1 MDNTNPQD
9 GSKIILHTMEDD
21 LKKTVPVAPV
31 GSAPIAPN
39 NSKVPPTAPQSPASF
54 EVPNTFIEKK
64 PVTVSGPSAPS
75 GPSTASAIPQITIPQ
90 FNPLKKRIA
99 TISIFVGVVLIVF
112 GLGVGLFFWI
122 KSRSSQVA
130 VTVPTPSATELLT
143 SSLLPSVSPEASL
156 IYPTPVAIFDGS
168 VAVIEYQGNDDLN
181 SVLASKLPLIAQEG
195 KAIRI
200 LLKQTDYSGGPRFTY
215 LNNILKA
222 MGVLVNPELSKLME
236 SSGDLFVYED
246 NGNYRLG
253 FVSSLSGAENYPS
266 LSSNLQKVESGFL
279 SDFAPMFLSVNFQ
292 TPSLKN
298 FKINSSISPNFVNR
312 YINLINLP
320 QNNLSLDYAINKSA
334 TLFILATSKNSMFH
348 IINLIEGKK

>member
-21 LKKTVPVAPV
+21 LKKTVPVAPA
-31 GSAPIAPN
+31 GPTSPTFGGI
-39 NSKVPPTAPQSPASF
+39 KVPPAPKPPVSF
-54 EVPNTFIEKK
+54 GAPNPFVENK
-64 PVTVSGPSAPS
+64 PISAPSAPS
-75 GPSTASAIPQITIPQ
+75 VIPQITIPQ
-90 FNPLKKRIA
+90 FNPLKKRIVI
-99 TISIFVGVVLIVF
+99 ISTFVGIVLIVF

-122 KSRSSQVA
+122 RGRSSQVA
-130 VTVPTPSATELLT
+130 VTIPTPSATESLT

-156 IYPTPVAIFDGS
+156 MYPASVAIFDGPG
-168 VAVIEYQGNDDLN
+168 AVIEYKGNDDLN

-215 LNNILKA
+215 LNNTLKA
-222 MGVLVNPELSKLME
+222 MGVLVNPKLSKLME

-246 NGNYRLG
+246 SGNYRLG
-253 FVSSLSGAENYPS
+253 FVSSLSGAENYSS
-266 LSSNLQKVESGFL
+266 LSSNLRKIESGFL
-279 SDFAPMFLSVNFQ
+279 SDFAPMFLNANFQ
-292 TPSLKN
+292 TPFLKN
-298 FKINSSISPNFVNR
+298 FKVNTALSPNFVNR
-312 YINLINLP
+312 YINLINSP

-334 TLFILATSKNSMFH
+334 TLFVLATSKNSMFH